1 MTCDY
6 FFGSKFLIGNDDRNS
21 EKKHVVYGVLA
32 KQLRF
37 RPRTHQAGVCMRTE
51 VFGVKKT
58 QVSLKLQCIF
68 CMSAII
74 VVPVLLSHCR
84 VVKDTLLIFTQV
96 FSKHVK

>member
-6 FFGSKFLIGNDDRNS
+6 FFGSKFLRGNDDRNS

-51 VFGVKKT
+51 VFGVKKKT
-58 QVSLKLQCIF
+58 QVSLKLECIF

-74 VVPVLLSHCR
+74 VVPVL
-84 VVKDTLLIFTQV
+84 V
-96 FSKHVK
+96 

>member
-6 FFGSKFLIGNDDRNS
+6 FFGSKFLRGNDDRNS

-51 VFGVKKT
+51 VFGVKKNPSEFEASMHFLHVCYYRGT
-58 QVSLKLQCIF
+58 S
-68 CMSAII
+68 I
-74 VVPVLLSHCR
+74 VN
-84 VVKDTLLIFTQV
+84 TL
-96 FSKHVK
+96 